1 MVDQRLSV
9 GIDERAEST
18 NTSVDTRLSSL
29 STAITPGNKTN
40 KSLARVNNGA
50 SRVTLARVLATSRNT
65 SAEHGVSDLADGVVV
80 AAGSARDDGYV
91 DLAQSGGRGS
101 ARGSGAPAGNGG
113 GAAGGGV
120 GARGGQRGVADG
132 AAGGD
137 TGGELPDGDVV
148 GQGRAGEA
156 GVHLDGG
163 DLDESSP
170 RVAVLVFVTMI
181 FLRGS
186 F

>member
-1 MVDQRLSV
+1 MLDQHLDV
-9 GIDERAEST
+9 GVNERAEST
-18 NTSVDTRLSSL
+18 NASVNTRLSSL
-29 STAITPGNKTN
+29 STALTPRNKTD
-40 KSLARVNNGA
+40 KSLAGVNNGA
-50 SRVTLARVLATSRNT
+50 SRVTLARVLATRRNT

-80 AAGSARDDGYV
+80 AASSARDDGHV

-101 ARGSGAPAGNGG
+101 ARGGGSPAGNGR

-120 GARGGQRGVADG
+120 GARSGQRGVADG

-148 GQGRAGEA
+148 GQSRAGEA

-163 DLDESSP
+163 DADEGST
-170 RVAVLVFVTMI
+170 RVAVLVFVSI
-181 FLRGS
+181 RLAERD
-186 F
+186 